1 MERRRKQ
8 LRLKEYDYSQPGA
21 YFVTICT
28 KDRRHLFGGI
38 KGESMHLNPY
48 GRVVQ
53 SCWEEIPDHYP
64 QVQLDEFVLM
74 PNHMHGIIVILEDVD
89 TVGARHASPQRKNN
103 TLGDIVGSFKYAV
116 TKRNNESKGVSIWQ
130 RGFFEH
136 IIRDGKSLDRIRE
149 YIATNPQRWQLD
161 RENPEAKRIHE
172 FCQWIESAGGRP
184 ISSDST

>member
-1 MERRRKQ
+1 
-8 LRLKEYDYSQPGA
+8 
-21 YFVTICT
+21 
-28 KDRRHLFGGI
+28 
-38 KGESMHLNPY
+38 
-48 GRVVQ
+48 
-53 SCWEEIPDHYP
+53 
-64 QVQLDEFVLM
+64 
-74 PNHMHGIIVILEDVD
+74 
-89 TVGARHASPQRKNN
+89 
-103 TLGDIVGSFKYAV
+103 LGDIVGSFKSAV
-116 TKRNNESKGVSIWQ
+116 TKRINESKGVSIWQ